1 MKSRTGKREKSM
13 AKHRAKTNPSEQL
26 DQAVAAILGR
36 ADALPSRDG
45 ASRGALA
52 PAAERLA
59 LLANDL
65 KNLPRADFKARLKHD
80 IERRASMA
88 ATAKAVPEFR
98 ASATPYLSIRNA
110 AAALEFYKKAFGA
123 EEVMRLNQPDG
134 RIGHAEINI
143 AGARIMLA
151 DEFPEAGFKSPE
163 SLGGSPVNIHLDVQ
177 DVDALFQRAISAGA
191 TIGRPVADQFYGD
204 RSGQLRDPFGY
215 TWTVSTRKE
224 TMSAEEMQRRMDA
237 MSKEEMSEYETGEP
251 QPRVSYIRE
260 GFHSVTPY
268 LIIPEA
274 GKWID
279 FVQRAFGAEERFRVG
294 RPDQRDVIMHAEVKI
309 GDSMIELADANPQFP
324 PTPCTLLLR
333 VPNVDEVY
341 DRAIAAGAKVFDRV
355 KDNDYGTRGGTVLDL
370 SGNRFHIFTSMP
382 GDKIFTSFRSIT
394 PHLYAQEPVKLIEF
408 LQSAFGGV
416 ETYRAEMPSG
426 GIPHAQVRIG
436 DSIVALAGGHT
447 PYTPMPATLHL
458 YVPDT
463 DAVYETALAAG
474 ATSIQ
479 PPADQPYG
487 DRSGGV
493 LDTFGNRWF
502 IATHQRDVQP

>member
-1 MKSRTGKREKSM
+1 
-13 AKHRAKTNPSEQL
+13 
-26 DQAVAAILGR
+26 
-36 ADALPSRDG
+36 
-45 ASRGALA
+45 
-52 PAAERLA
+52 
-59 LLANDL
+59 
-65 KNLPRADFKARLKHD
+65 
-80 IERRASMA
+80 MA
-88 ATAKAVPEFR
+88 ATAQAVPEFR

-177 DVDALFQRAISAGA
+177 DVDALFERAISAGA
-191 TIGRPVADQFYGD
+191 AVGRPVADQFYGD

-215 TWTVSTRKE
+215 TWTISTRKE

-237 MSKEEMSEYETGEP
+237 MSHEEMAEYETGEP

-268 LIIPEA
+268 LVVPHAANLIEFMKSA
-274 GKWID
+274 L
-279 FVQRAFGAEERFRVG
+279 GAEERFRVN
-294 RPDQRDVIMHAEVKI
+294 RPGSETIMHAEVKI

-324 PTPCTLLLR
+324 PTPSTL
-333 VPNVDEVY
+333 VVHVDNVDAVFA
-341 DRAIAAGAKVFDRV
+341 RALNAGATALQPPADH
-355 KDNDYGTRGGTVLDL
+355 DYGARSGTVVDA
-370 SGNRFHIFTSMP
+370 SGNRWAISKSTEGNTIFKDYRTV
-382 GDKIFTSFRSIT
+382 T
-394 PHLYAQEPVKLIEF
+394 PHFNPVRVPAMIAFLQKAFGAQEI
-408 LQSAFGGV
+408 
-416 ETYRAEMPSG
+416 YRAQHPDG
-426 GIPHAQVRIG
+426 TIPHAQVRIG
-436 DSIVALAGGHT
+436 DSVIGMGEPHG
-447 PYTPMPATLHL
+447 PYQARPATLHL

-463 DAVYETALAAG
+463 DAAYERALAAG

-493 LDTFGNRWF
+493 LDPFGNRWF
-502 IATHQRDVQP
+502 IATHMRDVQP